1 MHNTAVVS
9 LRLVSMEVHYLD
21 EMLTVSRGTY
31 SLEV

>member
-1 MHNTAVVS
+1 MHNMVVS
-9 LRLVSMEVHYLD
+9 LRLVSMEVDDLD